1 MERIEQLINKLAEQ
15 KNRGES
21 PAQLLI
27 TVQLLH
33 AELAAGLKNEVAKSK
48 SKVAVLMPVHVGNVQ
63 QVVEQEKEAMPSKE
77 ATPPEEAVKPA
88 VTSIPE
94 KDKRFIPAEPA
105 PVAAE
110 ISEPEPVKQA
120 PEPARAIAA
129 SAYTLQKP
137 PAEVAEKGWTEP
149 EPEPKEVYS
158 LSFDGMHEAP
168 TLLQHAVAEK
178 ELHELIAEKKESLND
193 KLKQEKL
200 ELGNTLKEAPI
211 KDLRKGIGVNDKF
224 LFINELFRGDDA
236 MYERSIKTINGFRI
250 LPEAEY
256 WMNRELKVKLGW
268 NDSKETVQLFY
279 GIVRRRFS

>member
-15 KNRGES
+15 KDKGQS

-33 AELAAGLKNEVAKSK
+33 AELAAAVRKSSVKNT
-48 SKVAVLMPVHVGNVQ
+48 SKVAVLMPIHVAREQVDAGEERVQ
-63 QVVEQEKEAMPSKE
+63 MPASPVFKKEPQS
-77 ATPPEEAVKPA
+77 TTLV
-88 VTSIPE
+88 SIPE
-94 KDKRFIPAEPA
+94 KDKRFIPAETPA
-105 PVAAE
+105 VE
-110 ISEPEPVKQA
+110 DK
-120 PEPARAIAA
+120 
-129 SAYTLQKP
+129 L
-137 PAEVAEKGWTEP
+137 P
-149 EPEPKEVYS
+149 EPEIKAEDNEQERKIPVLSYTVPKPVLKVIEKAPVEHEPKELFS
-158 LSFDGMHEAP
+158 LSLDGLHEAP
-168 TLLQHAVAEK
+168 TLMQHTVAEK
-178 ELHELIAEKKESLND
+178 EVHELIAEKNESLND
-193 KLKQEKL
+193 KLKQEQL

-279 GIVRRRFS
+279 AVVRRRFS